1 MQEAR
6 QRCELKQQRSQL
18 TQQSTAAAQHA
29 AAKQRRSVHRPGNKA
44 EQHRQ
49 RQEQNPSAAEPQGSD
64 PEELQGG
71 EMFPGGRDALPPHH
85 AYCMCFP
92 ITARVL
98 FRFKEKGCF
107 TLHVNVDI
115 SPPCMKNL
123 LLPWLLTNP
132 HHQMRFMCTS
142 GFKKVTRSSHAAL
155 T

>member
-64 PEELQGG
+64 PEELQAG
-71 EMFPGGRDALPPHH
+71 EMFPGEGMHFPHTTPTACAFQLQHACFFVLKKRDALH
-85 AYCMCFP
+85 Y
-92 ITARVL
+92 T
-98 FRFKEKGCF
+98 
-107 TLHVNVDI
+107 
-115 SPPCMKNL
+115 
-123 LLPWLLTNP
+123 
-132 HHQMRFMCTS
+132 
-142 GFKKVTRSSHAAL
+142 
-155 T
+155 